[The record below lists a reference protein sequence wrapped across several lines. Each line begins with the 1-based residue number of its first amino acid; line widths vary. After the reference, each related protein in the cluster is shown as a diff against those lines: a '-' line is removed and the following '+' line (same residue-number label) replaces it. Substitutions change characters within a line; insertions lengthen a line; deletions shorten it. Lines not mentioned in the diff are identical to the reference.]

1 MRLVVVGLAGTGAVV
16 VDDARVRGDDVVVL
30 DDRPTGDTYAARA
43 RRARAVG
50 AVVIESPS
58 ADEAARAVDGAD
70 LVVPSPGVHPDHPT
84 VAAAVAA
91 GVPVRSEVDVA
102 MERLAARRDAP
113 RVVAVTGTNGKTTVT
128 SMVAAMA
135 DAGGIRSAA
144 VGNIGRPLLDAID
157 DSVDVLVVEV
167 STFQLEFT
175 TEAFAPDVAV
185 LLNIGR
191 DHIDWHGSV
200 EAYARAKGKVFL
212 HQRPQQVLVAN
223 IDDDEVRSL
232 VSAAPGRAAT
242 CSRLD
247 RHATFRALPTTI
259 GGATIAGPG
268 LEIALPAFRAVHD
281 VDNALAAAA
290 AAIEIGTA
298 PDAIERTLAGWTP
311 LPHRMQLVATIDGVE
326 FVDDS
331 KATNAHATTS
341 VLGGLHDVVLLAGG
355 LDRSRDLD
363 ALRPYADRLRA
374 VVAIGD
380 AAPSIEAVFA
390 DAVPVV
396 RAASMHDAVRAAA
409 ERAQDGDTVLLSPAC
424 ASFDWYS
431 GYAERGD
438 DFAREVESL
447 RSVS

>member
-16 VDDARVRGDDVVVL
+16 VDDARARGDDVVVL
-30 DDRPTGDTYAARA
+30 DDQPTGDTYAARA
-43 RRARAVG
+43 ARARAVG
-50 AVVIESPS
+50 AVVVESPS
-58 ADEAARAVDGAD
+58 VDDAARAVEGAD
-70 LVVPSPGVHPDHPT
+70 LVVPSPGVRPDHPT
-84 VAAAVAA
+84 VEAALAAA
-91 GVPVRSEVDVA
+91 VPVRSEVDVA
-102 MERLAARRDAP
+102 MERIAARPDAP

-135 DAGGIRSAA
+135 DASGIRSAA
-144 VGNIGRPLLDAID
+144 VGNIGRPLLDAVD
-157 DSVDVLVVEV
+157 DAVDVLVVEV

-175 TEAFAPDVAV
+175 TAAFAPDVAV

-200 EAYARAKGKVFL
+200 EAYARAKGKVFA
-212 HQRPQQVLVAN
+212 HQRLEQVLVAN
-223 IDDDEVRSL
+223 IDDREVRPL
-232 VSAAPGRAAT
+232 VSAAPGRVVT
-242 CSRLD
+242 CSRVD
-247 RHATFRALPTTI
+247 EHATFRVEDAMI
-259 GGATIAGPG
+259 VGPE
-268 LEIALPAFRAVHD
+268 LEIAVPPFRALHD
-281 VDNALAAAA
+281 VDNALAASA
-290 AAIEIGTA
+290 AAIEIGA
-298 PDAIERTLAGWTP
+298 GPDAIERTLAGWTS

-380 AAPSIEAVFA
+380 AAPTIEAVFA

-396 RAASMHDAVRAAA
+396 RASSMHDAVRAAA
-409 ERAQDGDTVLLSPAC
+409 ARAQDGDTVLLSPAC

-447 RSVS
+447 RSLA